1 MAGGDERAGLGDSNW
16 CSAELSR
23 LASIDYER
31 RFRELLTTAQRANV
45 SIHPVDTGGLR
56 VSGGSTDML
65 RTLAERLFN
74 EAVKETAYHINSFW
88 EPRMRRLLFA
98 HLDKG
103 GEGLD
108 PLVKDA
114 AAKIKRPA
122 AEAA

>member
-1 MAGGDERAGLGDSNW
+1 MEIRDMVRMANQI
-16 CSAELSR
+16 
-23 LASIDYER
+23 ASFFKGYGHD
-31 RFRELLTTAQRANV
+31 
-45 SIHPVDTGGLR
+45 
-56 VSGGSTDML
+56 
-65 RTLAERLFN
+65 

-122 AEAA
+122 VEAA